1 VYRYYS
7 VETFV
12 STVYLSMSL
21 PSTNNT
27 TQTEASTRAEHFGE
41 HNYNVEHAIIVQ
53 KRLHDICHAVG
64 VSPEGFASAWSK
76 VEGHYTEAYRAY
88 HGLTHIQALLELS
101 HAYGARLT
109 DPAAVDL
116 AIIFHD
122 IIYDPRS
129 KTNEEDSAALF
140 TNLFTGLI
148 EPAMVEKVTR
158 YIMETKQHAVLD
170 SPDEDLKLF
179 IDLDMSILGAPRDE
193 YFVYAQQVRK
203 EYEFVPEA
211 DYCTGREAVLQSF
224 LAGGDIYATV
234 EGKRRWEAQ
243 ARENIAWECGVL
255 SSGRLV

>member
-1 VYRYYS
+1 
-7 VETFV
+7 
-12 STVYLSMSL
+12 MSL
-21 PSTNNT
+21 SSMNNT
-27 TQTEASTRAEHFGE
+27 TQAEASKSAEHYGK
-41 HNYNVEHAIIVQ
+41 HNSNVKHAIIVQ

-76 VEGHYTEAYRAY
+76 VEGQYTEAHRAY

-101 HAYGARLT
+101 HAYEARLT

-140 TNLFTGLI
+140 TTLFTGLI
-148 EPAMVEKVTR
+148 EPAMVEKVTH
-158 YIMETKQHAVLD
+158 YIIETKRHAVLD
-170 SPDEDLKLF
+170 STDEDLKLF
-179 IDLDMSILGAPRDE
+179 IDLDMSILGVPRDE
-193 YFVYAQQVRK
+193 YIVYAQQVRK

-211 DYCTGREAVLQSF
+211 DYCRGRTAVLQSF
-224 LAGGDIYATV
+224 LAGGDIYATT

-243 ARENIAWECGVL
+243 ARENIAWECGIL